1 MYLSRCSGETFRTS
15 ATVFYHRNC
24 SQPTELQDTFKIN
37 EKKLFLFLLLKF
49 TQNPELAES

>member
-1 MYLSRCSGETFRTS
+1 MYLSPCSGETFRTS

-24 SQPTELQDTFKIN
+24 SQPTELQDTFTIN
-37 EKKLFLFLLLKF
+37 EKKFFLFLLLKF